1 MKRARILRLIGAVA
15 IVGVAASACGTS
27 SPGDAS
33 SYAYTG
39 PVPSFEG
46 PYAAEFEEYYR
57 STESDFARRVLA
69 DGQIT
74 DAEYAEMEERF
85 RSCLAEDG
93 ITFGGFRPDGGYT
106 TSLAPNGGDTYAMIQ
121 VCSKSSGEDTVGA
134 LYSIMRTNPEN
145 LDGATIMAECL
156 VKKGVVPP
164 GYDANAYSQHMEGL
178 SDGPSSLPPDLYDA
192 LMSCSDDPLGLFND
206 Q

>member
-15 IVGVAASACGTS
+15 IAGVVTSACGTS
-27 SPGDAS
+27 SHGDAS
-33 SYAYTG
+33 SYTYTG
-39 PVPSFEG
+39 PVPSFSG
-46 PYAAEFEEYYR
+46 PWAAEFEEFYR
-57 STESDFARRVLA
+57 STESDFARTVLA

-93 ITFGGFRPDGGYT
+93 VTFDGFRPDGGYT
-106 TSLAPNGGDTYAMIQ
+106 TSLAPNGGDTYAIIQ
-121 VCSKSSGEDTVGA
+121 RCSKSSGEDTVGA
-134 LYSIMRTNPEN
+134 LYSFMRTNPDN
-145 LDGATIMAECL
+145 LDSMTIMAECL

-164 GYDANAYSQHMEGL
+164 GYDADAYLQQMEGL
-178 SDGPSSLPPDLYDA
+178 SEGLSGLPSEFYDA
-192 LMSCSDDPLGLFND
+192 LMSCSDDPLGLFDD